1 MNITLNDYFEKTTGT
16 GVLATADASGKVNAA
31 IYGRPHFIDDETVA
45 FIMADRLTHANLQT
59 NSSAVYLFRESG
71 ERYVGRRL
79 YLTRTGGA
87 DDSKLIEEIRSRP
100 RHGDHPEDPHD
111 KKYLVYFHIDR
122 VLPLIGD
129 TIK

>member
-1 MNITLNDYFEKTTGT
+1 MTLKAYFEQTDGM

-31 IYGRPHFIDDETVA
+31 IYGRPHFIDNQSVA

-59 NSSAVYLFRESG
+59 NGSAVYLFGESG
-71 ERYVGRRL
+71 DRYAGRRL
-79 YLTRTGGA
+79 YLTRTGET
-87 DDSKLIEEIRSRP
+87 DDPKLIEEARSRP
-100 RHGDHPEDPHD
+100 RHGNQPGGPHD

-129 TIK
+129 TFK